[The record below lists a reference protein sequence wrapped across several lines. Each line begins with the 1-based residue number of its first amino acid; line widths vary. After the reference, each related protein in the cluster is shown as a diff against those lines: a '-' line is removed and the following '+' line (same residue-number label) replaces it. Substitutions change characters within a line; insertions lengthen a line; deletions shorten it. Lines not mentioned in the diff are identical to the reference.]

1 MHPVQIK
8 LQTSTEIHLCTHIC
22 SEKKSHLNRAFSE
35 TLLRCFFVFWLDEEI
50 YGSLLKEAKDSVE
63 NEKSREGVLSRP
75 VTVKEEVPPEDDYIP
90 TVSV

>member
-1 MHPVQIK
+1 M
-8 LQTSTEIHLCTHIC
+8 
-22 SEKKSHLNRAFSE
+22 
-35 TLLRCFFVFWLDEEI
+35 FFVFWLDEEI